1 VYHFGDGSTARCPG
15 IDIPLPAPQRHV
27 SSVRYREPG
36 SAKSS
41 TARRP
46 RSPSYSSVRCQKA
59 SGLIFS
65 YVHIRKHDIFD
76 EIFKNGRS
84 FLEPVSGAIMDER
97 IARLESLVGSL
108 AASVRHLE
116 QRVVLLE
123 GGANEGPRLES
134 SAALEDS
141 VAATSNPTGRALAA
155 FRSTPA
161 LVGRSLLVLAGGFVL
176 RALTESGT
184 VSPGTGIALGLVY
197 AAVWVA
203 AAARDAHR
211 GRQLSASFFAAC
223 AAAIGNPLLFE
234 AVTSFGVLS
243 ETAAALAL
251 TGMTGFGLV
260 VAARWRMRGAAWVFS
275 LGCVATAVALAMARP
290 PGESASAVLVTL
302 GLAWLWFDQRRG
314 WEALKWITA
323 GVADV
328 AVLRLTAM
336 ALVPHALPPGFG
348 VVHLWLVVTLQ
359 AVLVIGYLGAVA
371 VRVVRGDGRIR
382 AFDVVQAVAVWAVGW
397 GGAVRLAGAHDWQVG
412 GLFAVALAVGAASY
426 IAAFGVVDR
435 RHGRNR
441 AFYFFSSV
449 GVGLLLLGMPG
460 VAGSW
465 TAVVWAAIG
474 VAVAVVGSRWDR
486 VTLRVH
492 AVVLLVVA
500 WAASGLGAMVVGSLR
515 GFGAETAVAAPAAA
529 VLTLTATGIVLA
541 GRRRVISGW
550 MERLPL
556 ALLLAMSSLAIA
568 AVLVTIARPVAPG
581 TAVALGTVALA
592 TVTVLLGFLASRW
605 RVTEAGWLVYP
616 MLALTGL
623 KVVSHDLP
631 AGRALVL
638 VVALAAYGFA
648 LVVAPW
654 LLRSGHSEDTD
665 ETAAPAP
672 T

>member
-1 VYHFGDGSTARCPG
+1 
-15 IDIPLPAPQRHV
+15 
-27 SSVRYREPG
+27 
-36 SAKSS
+36 
-41 TARRP
+41 
-46 RSPSYSSVRCQKA
+46 
-59 SGLIFS
+59 
-65 YVHIRKHDIFD
+65 
-76 EIFKNGRS
+76 
-84 FLEPVSGAIMDER
+84 MDER
-97 IARLESLVGSL
+97 LARLERLVGSL
-108 AASVRHLE
+108 EASVSRLE
-116 QRVVLLE
+116 RRVIVLE
-123 GGANEGPRLES
+123 GRGEAEPLQEGRAIVEDEALS
-134 SAALEDS
+134 STPSDL
-141 VAATSNPTGRALAA
+141 ALAA

-176 RALTESGT
+176 RALTEAGT
-184 VSPGTGIALGLVY
+184 VSPVTGIALGLAY
-197 AAVWVA
+197 AAVWVV

-211 GRQLSASFFAAC
+211 GRQVSASFFAAC

-234 AVTSFGVLS
+234 AVTSFGVMT
-243 ETAAALAL
+243 EHTAALAL
-251 TGMTGFGLV
+251 TGMTGVGLV
-260 VAARWRMRGAAWVFS
+260 VAARWNMRGAAWVFG
-275 LGCVATAVALAMARP
+275 LGCVATAVALAMSRP
-290 PGESASAVLVTL
+290 PGEAASAVLVVL

-314 WEALKWITA
+314 WGALKWITA

-328 AVLRLTAM
+328 AVLRLTAL

-348 VVHLWLVVTLQ
+348 AVHPWVVVTLQ

-371 VRVVRGDGRIR
+371 ARVVRGDGRIR
-382 AFDVVQAVAVWAVGW
+382 AFDVIQSVAAWAVGW
-397 GGAVRLAGAHDWQVG
+397 GGAVRLARLNDWQTT

-441 AFYFFSSV
+441 AFYFLSSV

-465 TAVVWAAIG
+465 TAVVWAVIG

-492 AVVLLVVA
+492 AVVLLVAA
-500 WAASGLGAMVVGSLR
+500 WAASGLGAMVAGSLR
-515 GFGAETAVAAPAAA
+515 GVEVATAGAALTVAI
-529 VLTLTATGIVLA
+529 LTVAATGIVMA
-541 GRRRVISGW
+541 GQRTLTSKW

-556 ALLLAMSSLAIA
+556 ALLLAMSSLAVA
-568 AVLVTIARPVAPG
+568 AVLVAVTRPVAPG

-592 TVTVLLGFLASRW
+592 AVTVLLAFLASRW
-605 RVTEAGWLVYP
+605 GVVEAGWLVYP

-623 KVVSHDLP
+623 KVVTQDLT

-654 LLRSGHSEDTD
+654 LLRSGHSTDTD
-665 ETAAPAP
+665 QTAVSPS